1 MTPDPADPHLGRVF
15 APVVRDDKSGVP
27 PRVLE
32 RKRRLR
38 PLIATWVVVLQLPL
52 LAALPR
58 PDGYVN
64 DFASVLDEASETYLE
79 TFLQTLERETSAEVV
94 VATVTSLEGMAAEE
108 YASRLF
114 AEWGIGKKRHDN
126 GVLVL
131 VAPADRTVRIEVG
144 YGLESVLTDGLA
156 GEIIRAEILPEFKI
170 GNYPRG
176 IGRGLNR
183 IAQVVRGD
191 PAAAA
196 WSASSGDDGT
206 DFPPALL
213 MVPFFGL
220 FVVPAAFAAG
230 LGIRTRTYVPLITGS
245 LLAGFPLLMMAVF
258 ASASSI
264 AILVALGLAAL
275 AIGYRKGQSAY
286 WTGMLRKGSPGSVRG
301 EGPVAWEMG
310 GASGSSAGD
319 ASDGAGSSSG
329 GDFGGGSSGGGGATG
344 HW

>member
-1 MTPDPADPHLGRVF
+1 VALSERLFGPRF
-15 APVVRDDKSGVP
+15 RDDKTGVP
-27 PRVLE
+27 PHVLD
-32 RKRRLR
+32 RRRRFRRLV
-38 PLIATWVVVLQLPL
+38 ATWVVVLQLPV

-58 PDGYVN
+58 HDGYVN
-64 DFASVLDEASETYLE
+64 DFASVLDEASEIYLE

-94 VATVTSLEGMAAEE
+94 VATVASLEGMPAEE

-114 AEWGIGKKRHDN
+114 AEWGIGKKRQDN

-131 VAPADRTVRIEVG
+131 VAPADRVVRIEVG
-144 YGLESVLTDGLA
+144 YGLESVLPDGLA

-196 WSASSGDDGT
+196 WAAAPDDDGT
-206 DFPPALL
+206 DFPPALV

-230 LGIRTRTYVPLITGS
+230 LGIRTRTYVPLITGA
-245 LLAGFPLLMMAVF
+245 LLTGFPLLMMAVF
-258 ASASSI
+258 ASASSS
-264 AILVALGLAAL
+264 AILVALGLVAL
-275 AIGYRKGQSAY
+275 AIGYQKGQSAY
-286 WTGMLRKGSPGSVRG
+286 WTGMLRKGTPGSAQSG
-301 EGPVAWEMG
+301 EPVGWEMG
-310 GASGSSAGD
+310 GSSGSSTG
-319 ASDGAGSSSG
+319 GSSDSADSSSSS
-329 GDFGGGSSGGGGATG
+329 DFGGGSSGGGGATG

>member
-1 MTPDPADPHLGRVF
+1 MF
-15 APVVRDDKSGVP
+15 APAVRDDKTGVP
-27 PRVLE
+27 PHLFE
-32 RKRRLR
+32 RRFRCLV
-38 PLIATWVVVLQLPL
+38 ATWVVVLQLPL

-64 DFASVLDEASETYLE
+64 DFAAVLDEASEAYLE
-79 TFLQTLERETSAEVV
+79 TFLQTLERDTSAEVV
-94 VATVTSLEGMAAEE
+94 VATVTSLEGMPAEE

-114 AEWGIGKKRHDN
+114 AEWGIGKQRHDN

-144 YGLESVLTDGLA
+144 YGLESVLPDGLA
-156 GEIIRAEILPEFKI
+156 GEIIRAEIIPEFKS

-191 PAAAA
+191 PAAGAL
-196 WSASSGDDGT
+196 SEPTGDNGA
-206 DFPPALL
+206 DFPSALV

-230 LGIRTRTYVPLITGS
+230 LGIRTRTYEPLITGS
-245 LLAGFPLLMMAVF
+245 LFAGFPLLMMTVF
-258 ASASSI
+258 GSASSI

-286 WTGMLRKGSPGSVRG
+286 WTGLLRKGAPGSVRDR
-301 EGPVAWEMG
+301 GPLAWETG
-310 GASGSSAGD
+310 GASGSSTDGSS
-319 ASDGAGSSSG
+319 SDSAGSSSSD
-329 GDFGGGSSGGGGATG
+329 DFGGGSSGGGGATG